1 MHVDEEEPK
10 KLPLNDTVQKED
22 PDAFANKIKQA
33 VLRYDNEMK
42 NQMEAEA
49 QQKPNGNEI
58 NESFHEATY
67 PDYSD
72 SKESAN
78 DTANKEEIS
87 KNNDYKD
94 DEFEDE
100 EVSSKKEEEEE
111 PSVKKDSKN
120 SSISSSPVFNKSD
133 TNRKSSTPSPS
144 PTVETPASPSN
155 QTNPKR
161 AASPSSQP
169 SSPSHTQ
176 TKNTE
181 TTRNDREK
189 EEKEKE
195 EEEITEEKKSS
206 SSAFGKYNRESTVI
220 ASVED
225 SNQQQTDEK
234 LKVPKQS
241 IKKIPSFSASSKV
254 KSD

>member
-1 MHVDEEEPK
+1 VHVDEEEPK

-49 QQKPNGNEI
+49 QKSNGNEI
-58 NESFHEATY
+58 NEYFRDNF
-67 PDYSD
+67 PDFSD
-72 SKESAN
+72 SKESNEAN
-78 DTANKEEIS
+78 REEIS
-87 KNNDYKD
+87 KNDYKD

-100 EVSSKKEEEEE
+100 DSSKKEDLL
-111 PSVKKDSKN
+111 VKKDSKN
-120 SSISSSPVFNKSD
+120 SSLSSSPVFNKSD

-144 PTVETPASPSN
+144 TPVDISTSPTI
-155 QTNPKR
+155 QTNP
-161 AASPSSQP
+161 AALEPSLSPPSSE
-169 SSPSHTQ
+169 
-176 TKNTE
+176 TKIQDS
-181 TTRNDREK
+181 TRSDC
-189 EEKEKE
+189 EKEKE
-195 EEEITEEKKSS
+195 EIVQEKKLSTNS
-206 SSAFGKYNRESTVI
+206 KFNKESTVI

-225 SNQQQTDEK
+225 NHQQIDES

-254 KSD
+254 KSG